1 MHSAGFFLLGL
12 YAALITSHDQPRA
25 ARQAILDNLV
35 TTVMRSV
42 EPR

>member
-25 ARQAILDNLV
+25 ARQAILGHD
-35 TTVMRSV
+35 RHAQ
-42 EPR
+42 R